1 VEAAMGV
8 AKAWLDYLL
17 QWATYAS
24 VCIEQPIQA
33 PACRP
38 FWTLA
43 MFAFFGIGALVVL
56 VIAWRVVS
64 YRRKLAA
71 ALRAEQE
78 RAKVNYDAIAAR
90 RWDGDNAISA
100 EIGAGEVER
109 RVREAVE
116 QRRAANKPPS
126 SIIVNK
132 K

>member
-1 VEAAMGV
+1 MEV

-43 MFAFFGIGALVVL
+43 MFAFLGIGALVVL

-71 ALRAEQE
+71 ALRAEQD
-78 RAKVNYDAIAAR
+78 RAKIDHDAIAAR
-90 RWDGDNAISA
+90 RWDADKAYNT
-100 EIGAGEVER
+100 ELGAKEVER

-116 QRRAANKPPS
+116 HRRAANKPPGS
-126 SIIVNK
+126 VIVDK